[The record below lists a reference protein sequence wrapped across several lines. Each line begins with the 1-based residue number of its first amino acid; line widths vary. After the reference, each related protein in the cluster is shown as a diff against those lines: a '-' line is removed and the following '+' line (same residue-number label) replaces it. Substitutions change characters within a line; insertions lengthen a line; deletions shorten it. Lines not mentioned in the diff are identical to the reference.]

1 MNERLKILKLLEEG
15 KIRAEEAERLLQA
28 LNEGESRRRG
38 PHYWSFW
45 KSMETIPEIISTA
58 VAGSFRHGTN
68 TAEEELKFGLK
79 KKIAIEGINGDIEII
94 GTEAGEI
101 TVVKKGIARILDAG
115 PALSIKAINGDLQIK
130 SPRDLD
136 VEFKGVSGDLDLKG
150 INGQIVISSVSGDVK
165 GQELAGSFKG
175 NFVSGDVE
183 LDYKAVDQIEIRS
196 RSGDIT
202 IQLDPTV
209 QARLEIRTRT
219 GDIDCD
225 LDLRDKTATEGFL
238 AGTLNAPIGRID
250 IQTDYGDV
258 SIIKNN

>member
-28 LNEGESRRRG
+28 LNEGDSRRRG

-58 VAGSFRHGTN
+58 VAGSFRHGMN
-68 TAEEELKFGLK
+68 AAEEELKFGLK
-79 KKIAIEGINGDIEII
+79 KKIAIEGISGDIEII

-101 TVVKKGIARILDAG
+101 TVEKSGMARIMDMGQTLA
-115 PALSIKAINGDLQIK
+115 IKAINGDLRIK
-130 SPRDLD
+130 SPSDLD
-136 VEFKGVSGDLDLKG
+136 IEFKGVSGDLDLKR
-150 INGQIVISSVSGDVK
+150 INGQIVVSSVSGDIK

-183 LDYKAVDQIEIRS
+183 LDYKAVDRIEIHAKSGDIEIR
-196 RSGDIT
+196 
-202 IQLDPTV
+202 LDPDV
-209 QARLEIRTRT
+209 QARLEIRTKT

-225 LDLRDKTATEGFL
+225 LDLQGKEETDGL
-238 AGTLNAPIGRID
+238 LSGTFNAPIGRIE
-250 IQTDYGDV
+250 IQADYGDV
-258 SIIKNN
+258 SVLKNN